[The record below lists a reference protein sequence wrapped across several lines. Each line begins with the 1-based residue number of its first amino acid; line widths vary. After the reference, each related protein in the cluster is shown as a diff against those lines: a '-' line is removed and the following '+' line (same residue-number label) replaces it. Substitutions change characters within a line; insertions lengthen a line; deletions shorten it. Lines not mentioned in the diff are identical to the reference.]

1 VTVNSSVNL
10 KDAINVYEP
19 LDPSKTNNIVDDD
32 ATVVTSN
39 KTKHT
44 TTNAL
49 GATDA
54 NTMSFATTHAV
65 AYTGATSLFLME
77 GLKMENVQIAT
88 NPLGS
93 CEINTHMRHHHS
105 RSPYYPHWTH
115 RLRIDYGVF
124 GRHQD
129 SMQSWMHGDFY

>member
-1 VTVNSSVNL
+1 
-10 KDAINVYEP
+10 

-49 GATDA
+49 GTTDA

-65 AYTGATSLFLME
+65 ADTGATSLFLME

-88 NPLGS
+88 KPLN
-93 CEINTHMRHHHS
+93 INLPDGAVVKSTYTCDIIIPGLPLS
-105 RSPYYPHWTH
+105 SLDT
-115 RLRIDYGVF
+115 LSED
-124 GRHQD
+124 
-129 SMQSWMHGDFY
+129 